1 MSRKLGILGGMGPL
15 ATVEFMQ
22 KIISRTPAHNDQQ
35 HIPMLVSN
43 NPQIPDRTAYILGGG
58 QDPFPVLKQGLEQL
72 QDAGAEC
79 IVMPCNTA
87 HYWYPRLTGC
97 SKVHTISIIDSVV
110 DEAKLRQ
117 YRKVGVM
124 ATSATMMTRM
134 YQTKLAQKQIEAI
147 ETTEDEQQAV
157 MEGIYAVKAG
167 NVEYGKQLMQPVFK
181 ALLAR
186 GAEAVIFGCTEIPVA
201 LSEQT
206 IEQPQSCLDSLD
218 ILAEQSILWA
228 QADITE
234 PEMVA

>member
-22 KIISRTPAHNDQQ
+22 KIIARTPAHNDQQ

-43 NPQIPDRTAYILGGG
+43 NPQIPDRTAYILGEG
-58 QDPFPVLKQGLEQL
+58 QDPFPVLKQGMEQL
-72 QDAGAEC
+72 QNAGAEC
-79 IVMPCNTA
+79 IVIPCNTA
-87 HYWYPRLTGC
+87 HYWYPRLTRC
-97 SKVHTISIIDSVV
+97 SKVHMISIIDSVV
-110 DEAKLRQ
+110 NEARQRQ

-134 YQTKLAQKQIEAI
+134 YQTKLAQKQIDAI
-147 ETTEDEQQAV
+147 EPDESAQLAV

-167 NVEYGKQLMQPVFK
+167 EVERGKQLMLPVFRN
-181 ALLAR
+181 LLEQ

-201 LSEQT
+201 LAEQA
-206 IEQPQSCLDSLD
+206 IEQPEACLDSLD
-218 ILAEQSILWA
+218 ILAQQCIEWA
-228 QADITE
+228 QADA